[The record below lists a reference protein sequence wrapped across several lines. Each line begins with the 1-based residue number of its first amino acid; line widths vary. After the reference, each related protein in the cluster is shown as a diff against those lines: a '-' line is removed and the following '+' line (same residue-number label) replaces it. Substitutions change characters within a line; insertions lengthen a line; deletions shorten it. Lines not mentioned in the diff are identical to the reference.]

1 MRSLILF
8 IATFSSMFGL
18 AQNKGDLIVGKWIT
32 DNGDSQI
39 EFYQKEGK
47 YYGKIIWLKEPL
59 KPDGTAKTDIKNPN
73 PAMRNSSIM
82 GLVIV
87 SELEFKNGQFV
98 NGKIYSPKE
107 GKTLDCA
114 ILSENER
121 ELKITISKSLFST
134 SRIWKRL

>member
-1 MRSLILF
+1 
-8 IATFSSMFGL
+8 MFGL
-18 AQNKGDLIVGKWIT
+18 AQNKGDLIVGNWIT

>member
-1 MRSLILF
+1 
-8 IATFSSMFGL
+8 MFGL

>member
-1 MRSLILF
+1 
-8 IATFSSMFGL
+8 MFGL
-18 AQNKGDLIVGKWIT
+18 AQNKGDLILGRWIT
-32 DNGDSQI
+32 DNGDSRI

-73 PAMRNSSIM
+73 PAMRNRSIL

-114 ILSENER
+114 ILSENNR

>member
-1 MRSLILF
+1 MILF
-8 IATFSSMFGL
+8 IVTFSSMFGL
-18 AQNKGDLIVGKWIT
+18 AQNKGDLILGKWIT

-73 PAMRNSSIM
+73 PVMRNSSIM

>member
-1 MRSLILF
+1 
-8 IATFSSMFGL
+8 MFGL

-87 SELEFKNGQFV
+87 TELEFKNGQFV

>member
-1 MRSLILF
+1 MRSLNLF
-8 IATFSSMFGL
+8 IVTFSSIFEID
-18 AQNKGDLIVGKWIT
+18 QNKGDQILGKWIT
-32 DNGDSQI
+32 DNGDSHI
-39 EFYQKEGK
+39 EFYQKECK

-73 PAMRNSSIM
+73 PAMRKNPVM

-87 SELEFKNGQFV
+87 SGLEFKNGQFV

-114 ILSENER
+114 VLSENDR
-121 ELKITISKSLFST
+121 ELKVTISKSLFST
-134 SRIWKRL
+134 SKIWKRL

>member
-1 MRSLILF
+1 
-8 IATFSSMFGL
+8 MFGL
-18 AQNKGDLIVGKWIT
+18 AQNKGDLILGKWIT

-73 PAMRNSSIM
+73 PAMRNRSIL

-114 ILSENER
+114 ILSENNR

>member
-1 MRSLILF
+1 
-8 IATFSSMFGL
+8 MFGL
-18 AQNKGDLIVGKWIT
+18 AQNKGDLILGKWIT

-47 YYGKIIWLKEPL
+47 YYGKIIWLKEHL

-73 PAMRNSSIM
+73 PAMRKTPVI
-82 GLVIV
+82 GLVII

-98 NGKIYSPKE
+98 NGKIYSLKE

-114 ILSENER
+114 ILSENNR

>member
-1 MRSLILF
+1 
-8 IATFSSMFGL
+8 MFGL
-18 AQNKGDLIVGKWIT
+18 AQNKGDLILGKWIT

-47 YYGKIIWLKEPL
+47 YYGKIIWLKEHL

-73 PAMRNSSIM
+73 PAMRNRSIL

-114 ILSENER
+114 ILSENNR

>member
-1 MRSLILF
+1 
-8 IATFSSMFGL
+8 MFGL
-18 AQNKGDLIVGKWIT
+18 AQNKGDLILGKWIT

>member
-1 MRSLILF
+1 
-8 IATFSSMFGL
+8 MFGL

-134 SRIWKRL
+134 SRIWERL